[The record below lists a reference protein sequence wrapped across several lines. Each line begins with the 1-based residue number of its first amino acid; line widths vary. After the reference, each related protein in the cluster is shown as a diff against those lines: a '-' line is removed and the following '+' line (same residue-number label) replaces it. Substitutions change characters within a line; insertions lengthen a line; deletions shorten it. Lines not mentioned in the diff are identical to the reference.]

1 MKVMLNWNMWFWIVC
16 SLLNDL
22 CKAWTFICKY
32 ASSTKFFIGV
42 KRVFTSKV
50 LSNLG
55 YNTKP
60 FFYLSTIAIIC
71 YYIILVIGSCK
82 KTCMYIVAWITYVVN
97 ELMVI
102 FHTKIPESTGFAW
115 DIFCCLCR
123 EIKLQISPYY
133 LNHVNYAIFKG
144 LLVITI

>member
-1 MKVMLNWNMWFWIVC
+1 MWFWIVC

-22 CKAWTFICKY
+22 CKAWTFISKY
-32 ASSTKFFIGV
+32 ASSTWFVIGV
-42 KRVFTSKV
+42 KRVFTSTV

-60 FFYLSTIAIIC
+60 FSEVSWWSTFAIIC
-71 YYIILVIGSCK
+71 YYIILVISSSK
-82 KTCMYIVAWITYVVN
+82 KTCMYIVVWITYVVN

-123 EIKLQISPYY
+123 EIKLQMSPCY

-144 LLVITI
+144 VLVITI

>member
-1 MKVMLNWNMWFWIVC
+1 MWFWIVC

-22 CKAWTFICKY
+22 CKACTFICKY

-42 KRVFTSKV
+42 KRLFTSKV

-60 FFYLSTIAIIC
+60 FSYWSTIAIIC
-71 YYIILVIGSCK
+71 YYIILVIGSSK
-82 KTCMYIVAWITYVVN
+82 KTCMCIVVWIPYLVN
-97 ELMVI
+97 ELIVSV
-102 FHTKIPESTGFAW
+102 HTKILENTWFAW
-115 DIFCCLCR
+115 DILCCLCR